1 MAKVAMVKPKEFH
14 TLAEKRQHF
23 NRRCSAQRL
32 GGKMPGLHGLPA
44 ATGTS
49 TVTIAPVRLPF
60 MKYSPAGTL
69 GIDFGTSNSAMA
81 WASPEG
87 GAQLMALEGA
97 ALAMPT
103 AVFFNTE
110 DHRTHFGRDALKHY
124 LEGTEG
130 RLMRSLKSLLGSP
143 LLLETTQ
150 IGHQQISFQDIIAS
164 FLAALRERA
173 GQSLGTA
180 PRRVVMGRPVHFV
193 DDDPVRDAQAEASL
207 RQAVLSVG
215 FDEVSFQLEPIAAA
229 LDYEQRLTQESTLL
243 VVDLGGGTSDFTV
256 VRLGPDRMK
265 HIDRQHDILATTGVH
280 IGGTDYDR
288 QLSLARVMPELG
300 YKHLGPEQREVPS
313 RVFFDLATW
322 HLIHWQYQPKAI
334 GHAQTLRTNYSNPQ
348 LHARLMRVL
357 TERHG
362 HHLAHEVEQAKIR
375 CSMDNADTA
384 IDLSV
389 VERGLDA
396 DLGLTDMQVHLHDL
410 LARTVACARECVQQ
424 AGLSDASLDA
434 IYLTGGSSALRTF
447 QHALQAEFAGVQ
459 QVEGDLFGGVALGLA
474 YSR

>member
-1 MAKVAMVKPKEFH
+1 MTA
-14 TLAEKRQHF
+14 
-23 NRRCSAQRL
+23 
-32 GGKMPGLHGLPA
+32 
-44 ATGTS
+44 
-49 TVTIAPVRLPF
+49 
-60 MKYSPAGTL
+60 SPAGTL

-81 WASPEG
+81 WLGPQGSARLIP
-87 GAQLMALEGA
+87 LEGE

-103 AVFFNTE
+103 AVFYNAE
-110 DHRTHFGRDALKHY
+110 DHSTHFGRDALKHY

-143 LLLETTQ
+143 LLMETTQ
-150 IGHQQISFQDIIAS
+150 IGHQQISFQDIIGT
-164 FLAALRERA
+164 FLATLRERA
-173 GQSLGTA
+173 TQNLGTA

-193 DDDPVRDAQAEASL
+193 DDDAARDAQAEASL
-207 RQAVLSVG
+207 RQAVQSVG

-229 LDYEQRLTQESTLL
+229 LDYEQRLTQEGTVL

-256 VRLGPDRMK
+256 VRLGPDRMQRA
-265 HIDRQHDILATTGVH
+265 DRSVDILATTGVH

-288 QLSLARVMPELG
+288 QLNLAQVMPLLG
-300 YKHLGPEQREVPS
+300 YKHIGPEQREVPS

-334 GHAQTLRTNYSNPQ
+334 SHAKTLRSNYNELR
-348 LHARLMRVL
+348 LHERLMRVL

-362 HHLAHEVEQAKIR
+362 HHMAHEVEQAKIR
-375 CSMDNADTA
+375 CSVQGADTG

-389 VERGLDA
+389 IERELQA
-396 DLGLTDMQVHLHDL
+396 TLGVSDMQAHLHDL
-410 LARTVACARECVQQ
+410 LARTVACARDCVQR
-424 AGLSDASLDA
+424 AGLTDASLDA

-447 QHALQAEFAGVQ
+447 QKALQAEFVGVKL
-459 QVEGDLFGGVALGLA
+459 VEGDLFGGVALGLA

>member
-1 MAKVAMVKPKEFH
+1 M
-14 TLAEKRQHF
+14 
-23 NRRCSAQRL
+23 
-32 GGKMPGLHGLPA
+32 
-44 ATGTS
+44 TS
-49 TVTIAPVRLPF
+49 
-60 MKYSPAGTL
+60 SPAGTL

-81 WASPEG
+81 WLGP
-87 GAQLMALEGA
+87 EGA
-97 ALAMPT
+97 ARLIPLEGEALAVPT
-103 AVFFNTE
+103 AVFYNAE
-110 DHRTHFGRDALKHY
+110 DHTTHFGRDALKHY

-150 IGHQQISFQDIIAS
+150 IGHQQISFQDIIAT
-164 FLAALRERA
+164 FLATLRERA
-173 GQSLGTA
+173 TQHLGSA

-193 DDDPVRDAQAEASL
+193 DEDPERDAQAEASL

-229 LDYEQRLTQESTLL
+229 LDYEQRLTQESTVL

-256 VRLGPDRMK
+256 VRLGPERLRHADRS
-265 HIDRQHDILATTGVH
+265 RDILATTGVH

-288 QLSLARVMPELG
+288 QLNLAQVMPLLG
-300 YKHLGPEQREVPS
+300 YKHIGPEQREVPS

-334 GHAQTLRTNYSNPQ
+334 AHAKTLRSNYSDMR
-348 LHARLMRVL
+348 LYERLMQVL

-362 HHLAHEVEQAKIR
+362 HHIAHEVEQAKIR
-375 CSMDNADTA
+375 CSVSRADTG

-389 VERGLDA
+389 MA
-396 DLGLTDMQVHLHDL
+396 HDLQARLSTHDMQTQLQDL
-410 LARTVACARECVQQ
+410 LTRTVACARECVQI
-424 AGLSDASLDA
+424 AGLNDASLDA
-434 IYLTGGSSALRTF
+434 IYLTGGSSALNTF
-447 QHALQAEFAGVQ
+447 QQTLQAAFAGVPV
-459 QVEGDLFGGVALGLA
+459 VEGDLFGGVALGLA

>member
-1 MAKVAMVKPKEFH
+1 MTA
-14 TLAEKRQHF
+14 
-23 NRRCSAQRL
+23 
-32 GGKMPGLHGLPA
+32 
-44 ATGTS
+44 
-49 TVTIAPVRLPF
+49 
-60 MKYSPAGTL
+60 SPAGTL

-81 WASPEG
+81 WLGPQGSARLIP
-87 GAQLMALEGA
+87 LEGE

-103 AVFFNTE
+103 AVFYNAE
-110 DHRTHFGRDALKHY
+110 DHSTHFGRDALKHY

-143 LLLETTQ
+143 LLMETTQ
-150 IGHQQISFQDIIAS
+150 IGHQQISFQDIIGT
-164 FLAALRERA
+164 FLATLRERA
-173 GQSLGTA
+173 TLNLGTA

-193 DDDPVRDAQAEASL
+193 DDDAVRDAQAEASL
-207 RQAVLSVG
+207 RQAVQSVG

-229 LDYEQRLTQESTLL
+229 LDYEQRLTQESTVL

-256 VRLGPDRMK
+256 VRLGPDRMQRA
-265 HIDRQHDILATTGVH
+265 DRSVDILATTGVH

-288 QLSLARVMPELG
+288 QLNLAQVMPLLG
-300 YKHLGPEQREVPS
+300 YKHIGPEQREVPS

-334 GHAQTLRTNYSNPQ
+334 SHAKTLRSNYNELR
-348 LHARLMRVL
+348 LHERLMRVL

-362 HHLAHEVEQAKIR
+362 HHMAHEVEQAKIR
-375 CSMDNADTA
+375 CSVQGADTG

-389 VERGLDA
+389 IERELQA
-396 DLGLTDMQVHLHDL
+396 TLGVSDMQAHLHDL
-410 LARTVACARECVQQ
+410 LARTVACARDCVQR
-424 AGLSDASLDA
+424 AGLTDASLDA

-447 QHALQAEFAGVQ
+447 QKALQAEFVGVKL
-459 QVEGDLFGGVALGLA
+459 VEGDLFGGVALGLA

>member
-1 MAKVAMVKPKEFH
+1 M
-14 TLAEKRQHF
+14 
-23 NRRCSAQRL
+23 
-32 GGKMPGLHGLPA
+32 
-44 ATGTS
+44 TS
-49 TVTIAPVRLPF
+49 
-60 MKYSPAGTL
+60 SPAGTL

-81 WASPEG
+81 WLAPQGSAHLIP
-87 GAQLMALEGA
+87 LEGE

-103 AVFFNTE
+103 AVFYNAE
-110 DHRTHFGRDALKHY
+110 DHSTHFGRDALKHY

-150 IGHQQISFQDIIAS
+150 IGHQQISFQDIIAT
-164 FLAALRERA
+164 FLATLRERA
-173 GQSLGTA
+173 AQSLGSA

-193 DDDPVRDAQAEASL
+193 DDDPARDAQAEDSL
-207 RQAVLSVG
+207 RQAVKGVG

-229 LDYEQRLTQESTLL
+229 LDYEQRLTKESTVL

-256 VRLGPDRMK
+256 VRLGPGRVQSLDRSA
-265 HIDRQHDILATTGVH
+265 DILATTGVH

-288 QLSLARVMPELG
+288 QLNLAQVMPLLG

-334 GHAQTLRTNYSNPQ
+334 AHAQTLRSNYSD
-348 LHARLMRVL
+348 ARLHERLMQVL

-362 HHLAHEVEQAKIR
+362 HHIAHEVEQAKIR
-375 CSMDNADTA
+375 CSVTRADTG

-389 VERGLDA
+389 IEHDLQA
-396 DLGLTDMQVHLHDL
+396 HLGLADMQAQLHEL
-410 LARTVACARECVQQ
+410 LARTLACARECVQR
-424 AGLSDASLDA
+424 AGLTDTSLDA
-434 IYLTGGSSALRTF
+434 IYLTGGSSALSTF
-447 QHALQAEFAGVQ
+447 QQALQVEFAGVPLI
-459 QVEGDLFGGVALGLA
+459 EGDLFGGVALGLA